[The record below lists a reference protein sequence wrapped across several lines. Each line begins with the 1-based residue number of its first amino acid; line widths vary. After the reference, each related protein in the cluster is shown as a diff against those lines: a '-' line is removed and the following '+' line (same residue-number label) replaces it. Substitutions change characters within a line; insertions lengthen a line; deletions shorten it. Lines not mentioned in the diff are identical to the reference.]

1 MRTSVQL
8 LFLLALASLLAAC
21 AANATNRA
29 GGDDASRRRSAA
41 QASASPQSSPAPR
54 NVVPVVHVFVALCD
68 NEHQGIVPVSPSL
81 GDGDDPASNLY
92 WGAAYGVKT
101 FFKKSKDWE
110 LVAEYANP
118 RPAILER
125 LVFKHRRRDALLV
138 ADAYRGSE
146 IRQCTVDFLEA
157 AAGAAGETLN
167 VGLGGK
173 QIEVHTGGSA
183 ALLSYVGH
191 DGLMDFRLPYVPRKK
206 DDSRRDVIVLA
217 CASKNFFASPL
228 WQTGAT
234 PLLWTTNLM
243 APEAYVLESA
253 VDGWLGG
260 ETGEQVRARAAATYN
275 KYQHCGLRSANS
287 LFATGF

>member
-1 MRTSVQL
+1 
-8 LFLLALASLLAAC
+8 
-21 AANATNRA
+21 
-29 GGDDASRRRSAA
+29 
-41 QASASPQSSPAPR
+41 
-54 NVVPVVHVFVALCD
+54 
-68 NEHQGIVPVSPSL
+68 
-81 GDGDDPASNLY
+81 
-92 WGAAYGVKT
+92 
-101 FFKKSKDWE
+101 
-110 LVAEYANP
+110 
-118 RPAILER
+118 
-125 LVFKHRRRDALLV
+125 
-138 ADAYRGSE
+138 
-146 IRQCTVDFLEA
+146 
-157 AAGAAGETLN
+157 
-167 VGLGGK
+167 
-173 QIEVHTGGSA
+173 
-183 ALLSYVGH
+183 
-191 DGLMDFRLPYVPRKK
+191 MDFRLPYVPRKK